1 MNEVFIFV
9 KVKEMKI
16 VLLSFESHKLFK
28 GKQTKKEY
36 FNKTGAESLDKTLIY
51 RIKYSIK
58 VLESN

>member
-28 GKQTKKEY
+28 ENRRKKSILIKQEQ
-36 FNKTGAESLDKTLIY
+36 NLW
-51 RIKYSIK
+51 IKH
-58 VLESN
+58 